1 MPLRCWPEWMG
12 FADLPLDLDRLIK
25 PQRGTQLRLG
35 LRNLYILPTRFGWLW
50 LASTGLVQL
59 VAIQSQR
66 NGPLLL
72 SFLML
77 GLWLLALHL
86 THFNLQGL
94 ELQALPPHGGFA
106 DAELTYPLL
115 CRSRCRRDGIQLG
128 VSTAPPPH
136 PQRLAPGESVL
147 TLPWRALRRGLQRP
161 GRLRIQTTAP
171 LGLFVCWTVWEPPL
185 AQAVYPA
192 RRPGAVAEAPCPGDS
207 SAPATAAQNQPQ
219 GSTSW
224 HDLRPHRP
232 EDGLARLAWKS
243 LAQGRG
249 RQTKTFADP
258 NPPGLLL
265 KPAPGVAWEQALEHL
280 SAEIWRRWQAG
291 DSFGLELEAIH
302 LAPAAGAEQRDRCL
316 LALAK
321 ASEP

>member
-1 MPLRCWPEWMG
+1 MG
-12 FADLPLDLDRLIK
+12 FADLERLIK
-25 PQRGTQLRLG
+25 PQRGLELRLG

-59 VAIQSQR
+59 MAIQSQR

-86 THFNLQGL
+86 THFNLQGF
-94 ELQALPPHGGFA
+94 ELRALPASGGFVDA
-106 DAELTYPLL
+106 DLAYLLL
-115 CRSRCRRDGIQLG
+115 CRSRCRRDGLQLG
-128 VSTAPPPH
+128 FATAPAPH
-136 PQRLAPGESVL
+136 PQTLTPGESVL
-147 TLPWRALRRGLQRP
+147 TLPWRAPRRGLQTP
-161 GRLRIQTTAP
+161 GRLRIKTTAP
-171 LGLFVCWTVWEPPL
+171 LGLFVCWTLWEPPL

-192 RRPGAVAEAPCPGDS
+192 RRPGPVAEAPWPANS
-207 SAPATAAQNQPQ
+207 AAPATAAPHQQK
-219 GSTSW
+219 GSASW

-249 RQTKTFADP
+249 RQTKTFADAC
-258 NPPGLLL
+258 PPGLLL
-265 KPAPGVAWEQALEHL
+265 KPAPGVPWEQALEHL

-291 DSFGLELEAIH
+291 DSFGLELGACQ

-316 LALAK
+316 QALAE
-321 ASEP
+321 APGP